1 MAITISIGQ
10 TSQTVVIQMA
20 ANMKKTEAAVGLY
33 YFVLLGI

>member
-1 MAITISIGQ
+1 MAITISNYLIGQ

-33 YFVLLGI
+33 YF